1 MNSVLASTDPAAAL
15 PPACMVQPAAVGN
28 GRCDSTAGV
37 SDVRQHEDE
46 VDRRIKDLGDKAVN
60 AKAAGNHR
68 RARELTDQMM
78 AAIGDRT
85 PQHQERL
92 AAQARAR
99 IDRDPCYFSAIG
111 ERDRDVPAG
120 GQLG

>member
-1 MNSVLASTDPAAAL
+1 MTSLSAQSADAPRAPCIL
-15 PPACMVQPAAVGN
+15 QPSAVRDGQ
-28 GRCDSTAGV
+28 CDSTPSV
-37 SDVRQHEDE
+37 SAVRQLEDE
-46 VDRRIKDLGDKAVN
+46 LDQTIKDLGFAAVH
-60 AKAAGNHR
+60 AKAAGNHGS
-68 RARELTDQMM
+68 ARELTNRMM
-78 AAIGDRT
+78 AAIRDRT
-85 PQHQERL
+85 PEHQERL